1 MAIASPPG
9 SRAPRVLDRRSAAAS
24 VSISRAVRGFIILKR
39 EAEGANLSVSPPE
52 GGHFAGPGKGVLEQ
66 PPFRVDRKELSVTRH
81 YSPFADAADGYHTGL
96 TSRKKIRTVTG
107 PINLTSCKLA
117 ESSAGVFDWVK
128 RLVSEP

>member
-1 MAIASPPG
+1 M
-9 SRAPRVLDRRSAAAS
+9 RVSLGQVTSKRSANVFSYVCGSS
-24 VSISRAVRGFIILKR
+24 VGILERTADLQIRSVLPCSI
-39 EAEGANLSVSPPE
+39 N
-52 GGHFAGPGKGVLEQ
+52 
-66 PPFRVDRKELSVTRH
+66 PPFMVGRKELSVTRH